1 MKNNSSRRS
10 VLAKALT
17 VLALMAPALAAPSG
31 LSAKEVRIATSSLS
45 YGNVSVRLADE
56 LGLFRKHGLEAKFI
70 VMDNAN
76 TATTALLSQSVDLAL
91 AGPSQ
96 ALVARAHNQ
105 PVGIV
110 TRVYQG
116 LSAYVVL
123 AKSVATRLGVAAD
136 APVQARLKALDG
148 LSVAEPSP
156 TSAYVAPVR
165 SGAQAAGAKINLVYM
180 EQTAMPAALES
191 GAVQAIVL
199 GSPLWGDLVLRGT
212 GLLWVSGP
220 AGEFPADLVPSS
232 SSALLATETFAAAS
246 PDVIKAVRATMDDLA
261 TTLRDHP
268 DDAKKAIAR
277 IFPQS
282 DPRALDL
289 AFDREW
295 KNWTK
300 PKMDADDV
308 RKEIRILQGL
318 GTSIPNLDSLD
329 PAKLIIP
336 NG

>member
-1 MKNNSSRRS
+1 MKSSSSRRS
-10 VLAKALT
+10 VLASALT
-17 VLALMAPALAAPSG
+17 VVALLVPAVAVPSG
-31 LSAKEVRIATSSLS
+31 LAAKEIRIATSSTS
-45 YGNVSVRLADE
+45 FGNVSVRLADE
-56 LGLFRKHGLEAKFI
+56 LGLFRKHGLEVKFI

-96 ALVARAHNQ
+96 ALVARARNQ

-110 TRVYQG
+110 SRVYQG
-116 LSAYVVL
+116 LAAYVVL
-123 AKSVATRLGVAAD
+123 AKTVATRLGIAPD
-136 APVQARLKALDG
+136 APVASRFRALDG

-165 SGAQAAGAKINLVYM
+165 AGAQAAGAKIKLVYM

-191 GAVQAIVL
+191 GAVEAIVL
-199 GSPLWGDLVLRGT
+199 GSPLWGDVVLRGS
-212 GLLWVSGP
+212 GILWIRGP
-220 AGEFPADLVPSS
+220 AGEFPPDLVPAA

-277 IFPQS
+277 IFSQI

-289 AFDREW
+289 AFDQEW

-300 PKMDADDV
+300 PEMDADDV
-308 RKEIRILQGL
+308 RQEIRILQSL
-318 GTSIPNLDSLD
+318 GGSVPNLDRLD